1 MEITL
6 HLSPTSSIPP
16 LLGSPTSATT
26 PLTINSGDTVDISE
40 QGRVFSAAL
49 IAGKAKAVQS
59 VAAEASEDLKESSRV
74 STLESLKKMIV
85 KLKQELQALQ
95 ELEEKDISE
104 EDKERKRRE
113 LQTRLTQA
121 QLQYA
126 QTLGEGSSSSDATL
140 LSGLG
145 SSAQGFGNSLT

>member
-26 PLTINSGDTVDISE
+26 AHAINSGDTIDISE

-49 IAGKAKAVQS
+49 IAGKARAVQS

-74 STLESLKKMIV
+74 STLESLKKMIE
-85 KLKQELQALQ
+85 KLKQELQ
-95 ELEEKDISE
+95 ELEEKDILE
-104 EDKERKRRE
+104 EDKERKRQE

-126 QTLGEGSSSSDATL
+126 QTIGEGSSSSDTTL